1 METQTKD
8 LLMKKFISFASF
20 TMKVIMVVIAY
31 IILDVCKNSK
41 FSSKELGEII
51 IASTLPLLLI
61 GLAFSEIKKIKTPKK
76 HPNKQNS
83 LTN

>member
-31 IILDVCKNSK
+31 IILDVCKNSN

-51 IASTLPLLLI
+51 MASTLPLLFI
-61 GLAFSEIKKIKTPKK
+61 GLAFSEIKKIKTPTKT
-76 HPNKQNS
+76 S
-83 LTN
+83 E